1 MTNSTV
7 THEQIIRLLSE
18 RVHVEA
24 PSIDTDLMEAGLLD
38 SLTLVELMTSL
49 EEEFG
54 ITISFDEIELD
65 NFRSVERIGEFVHER
80 SRAMELV
87 AT

>member
-1 MTNSTV
+1 MTNNTV

-24 PSIDTDLMEAGLLD
+24 PSVDTDLMEAGLLD

-65 NFRSVERIGEFVHER
+65 NFRSVERIGEFVRER
-80 SRAMELV
+80 SKEMELV